1 MDTKNVIAAIT
12 LSSAIIILWS
22 LFMIP
27 EQPQKKDLIEKDK
40 IEQNA
45 DTPSLEQKETLVTI
59 SREQALKENA
69 RIQFEND
76 NIVGSISLKG
86 ASIDDLTFKNY
97 KINLNE
103 EDKVI
108 LSSSQVNNLEI
119 ESFSFSQSKNKIL
132 IFTQSVKVWRYN
144 TRGDYWVYDF
154 KKNEIQKLG
163 RNMSSSSLMF
173 AKFSPNERFVAYVSK
188 EKTESGIRNSS
199 TSVNIYLESLDD
211 RSIKKLTSS
220 NGTKK
225 LINGTFDWVYEEEF
239 GCRDG
244 FIFNED
250 GTRIAF
256 WQIDANQVR
265 DFYMINNTDS
275 IYSYTIPVEYPK
287 VGEDLTPA
295 RIGVINLSNA
305 EITWMKI
312 PGEQNKFYLP
322 RMTWMPGR
330 NDLMIQQ
337 LNRKQNH
344 SKIYIANA
352 NDGSTELLMEE
363 KDDAWVDLRSSWP
376 YQVQAGWKFINN
388 GKEFLYTTEKD
399 GWSHI
404 YRFDITNKTEYL
416 VTKGNYDV
424 VKPLAYDEKNES
436 VYFIASPENPTER
449 YLYKTSAKG
458 DGKLIRVTP
467 DILEGSHNYQ
477 ISTKAKYAFHSFS
490 NYFTRPMQAI
500 VSLPNHKFI
509 NENQNMIE
517 KYDLEKKKDHP
528 LEFFEIT
535 TVDNVTMEG
544 WIVKP
549 KNLNKNKK
557 YPVLFYFYSEPAGQT
572 GVNRYGAGN
581 NSLYDGNLGEDGYVY
596 VTFDGRGTPSPK
608 GRAWRK
614 AIYRNI
620 GRINV
625 RDMAMGAKAVFEKY
639 EFIDTS
645 RVAVHGWS
653 GGGTATLNCLF
664 QYPEIFHTGIAAAAV
679 ANQLTYDNIYQERY
693 MGDPKE
699 SYQDYVDGSPIKYA
713 KNLKGNLLYIHGT
726 GDDNVHYQNAE
737 MLANELIKHKKVF
750 YMLSYPNRSH
760 GIREDGAYPHVRLMF
775 TDFLRK
781 NCPPGGR

>member
-1 MDTKNVIAAIT
+1 MIKQTNTIF
-12 LSSAIIILWS
+12 SIIFFIS
-22 LFMIP
+22 INLFGRVLPSDVVWNENETGYYTI
-27 EQPQKKDLIEKDK
+27 KDNSIVLVSTREKEDK
-40 IEQNA
+40 I
-45 DTPSLEQKETLVTI
+45 
-59 SREQALKENA
+59 
-69 RIQFEND
+69 
-76 NIVGSISLKG
+76 
-86 ASIDDLTFKNY
+86 
-97 KINLNE
+97 
-103 EDKVI
+103 I
-108 LSSSQVNNLEI
+108 LSSSKINNIKI
-119 ESFSFSQSKNKIL
+119 ESFSFSPSKKKVL
-132 IFTQSVKVWRYN
+132 LFTESVKVWRYN
-144 TRGDYWVYDF
+144 TKGDYWVYDF
-154 KKNEIQKLG
+154 NKNEMQKLG
-163 RNMSSSSLMF
+163 REMSSSSLMF
-173 AKFSPNERFVAYVSK
+173 AKFSPNENFVAYVSK
-188 EKTESGIRNSS
+188 EKSESGIRNSS
-199 TSVNIYLESLDD
+199 TSVNIYLEDLES

-244 FIFNED
+244 FIFNDD
-250 GTRIAF
+250 GSKIAF

-287 VGEDLTPA
+287 VGEDLSPA
-295 RIGVINLSNA
+295 RIGVINLKN
-305 EITWMKI
+305 EKTTWMKV
-312 PGEQNKFYLP
+312 PGEENKFYLP
-322 RMTWMPGR
+322 RMTWMPNR
-330 NDLMIQQ
+330 DDLMIQQ

-344 SKIYIANA
+344 SKIYIANTD
-352 NDGSTELLMEE
+352 NGDTELLMEE
-363 KDDAWVDLRSSWP
+363 QDEAWVDLRSSWP

-404 YRFDITNKTEYL
+404 YRFDINKKSEYV
-416 VTKGNYDV
+416 VTKGEYDV
-424 VKPLAYDEKNES
+424 VKPLAYDEKNED

-449 YLYKTSAKG
+449 YLYKTSARGNGELTK
-458 DGKLIRVTP
+458 ISPAV
-467 DILEGSHNYQ
+467 LEGSHNYQ

-500 VSLPNHKFI
+500 VSLPEHKFI
-509 NENQNMIE
+509 NKDQNMIT
-517 KYDLEKKKDHP
+517 KYNPQIKEEHP

-535 TVDNVTMEG
+535 TIDNVTMEG

-549 KNLNKNKK
+549 KNLDPEKK

-572 GVNRYGAGN
+572 GVNRYGAGRN
-581 NSLYDGNLGEDGYVY
+581 GLYDGDLGEDGYVY

-625 RDMAMGAKAVFEKY
+625 RDMAMGAKAVFNKY
-639 EFIDTS
+639 DFIDTS

-664 QYPEIFHTGIAAAAV
+664 QYPEIFHTGIAVAAV

-713 KNLKGNLLYIHGT
+713 KNLEGNLLYIHGT

>member
-1 MDTKNVIAAIT
+1 MIKQTQ
-12 LSSAIIILWS
+12 S
-22 LFMIP
+22 LFYLIFFVSINLFGRVLP
-27 EQPQKKDLIEKDK
+27 NDVVWNESETGYFTIKD
-40 IEQNA
+40 N
-45 DTPSLEQKETLVTI
+45 
-59 SREQALKENA
+59 
-69 RIQFEND
+69 
-76 NIVGSISLKG
+76 NIVLVSTRGK
-86 ASIDDLTFKNY
+86 
-97 KINLNE
+97 

-295 RIGVINLSNA
+295 RIGVINLSNE

-490 NYFTRPMQAI
+490 NYFTRPMEAI

>member
-1 MDTKNVIAAIT
+1 MLK
-12 LSSAIIILWS
+12 IIHSS
-22 LFMIP
+22 LFIIVLFSYSLTARVL
-27 EQPQKKDLIEKDK
+27 PQDVVWNEEETGYYTIKENNIMLISTEGKKDQL
-40 IEQNA
+40 
-45 DTPSLEQKETLVTI
+45 
-59 SREQALKENA
+59 
-69 RIQFEND
+69 
-76 NIVGSISLKG
+76 
-86 ASIDDLTFKNY
+86 
-97 KINLNE
+97 
-103 EDKVI
+103 I
-108 LSSSQVNNLEI
+108 LSSSEVGDIKI
-119 ESFSFSQSKNKIL
+119 ESFFFSKNKNKIL
-132 IFTQSVKVWRYN
+132 LFTKSIKVWRYN
-144 TRGDYWVYDF
+144 TKGDYWVYDF
-154 KKNEIQKLG
+154 QTKQGKKIGNS
-163 RNMSSSSLMF
+163 MPDSSLMF
-173 AKFSPNERFVAYVSK
+173 AKFSPNEKFVAFVSK
-188 EKTESGIRNSS
+188 EKSNSNIRNSS
-199 TSVNIYLESLDD
+199 TSVNIYIENLEDN
-211 RSIKKLTSS
+211 SIKKLTSS
-220 NGTKK
+220 NGTEK

-244 FIFNED
+244 FIFND
-250 GTRIAF
+250 SGNKIAF

-295 RIGVINLSNA
+295 KIGVIDLDNGK
-305 EITWMKI
+305 IQWMKI
-312 PGEQNKFYLP
+312 PGESHKFYLP
-322 RMTWMPGR
+322 RMTWVPGK
-330 NDLMIQQ
+330 DELMIQQ

-344 SKIYIANA
+344 SKIYVA
-352 NDGSTELLMEE
+352 DSDTGESKLLMEE

-376 YQVQAGWKFINN
+376 YQVQAGWKFIND

-404 YRFDITNKTEYL
+404 YRFNIEKQTEYL
-416 VTKGNYDV
+416 VTKGDYDV
-424 VKPLAYDEKNES
+424 VKPLAYDKKADE
-436 VYFIASPENPTER
+436 VYFIASPDQPTER
-449 YLYKTSAKG
+449 YLYKTSARGKG
-458 DGKLIRVTP
+458 NLKRITP

-477 ISTKAKYAFHSFS
+477 ISTQAKYAFHSFS
-490 NYFTRPMQAI
+490 NYYTRPMRAI
-500 VSLPNHKFI
+500 VSLPDHKFI
-509 NENQNMIE
+509 NEDQNMIN
-517 KYDLEKKKDHP
+517 KFDKQKKNNHP
-528 LEFFEIT
+528 LEFFQIT
-535 TVDNVTMEG
+535 TVDDVTMEG

-549 KNLNKNKK
+549 KDLDENKK

-581 NSLYDGNLGEDGYVY
+581 NGLYDGNLAEDGYVY

-614 AIYRNI
+614 AIYRQI
-620 GRINV
+620 GRVNV
-625 RDMAMGAKAVFEKY
+625 RDMAMGAKAVFDKY
-639 EFIDTS
+639 SFIDTS

-664 QYPEIFHTGIAAAAV
+664 QYPEIFHTGIAVAAV

-713 KNLKGNLLYIHGT
+713 KNLEGNLLYIHGT

-760 GIREDGAYPHVRLMF
+760 GIREDGAYPHVKLMF

-781 NCPPGGR
+781 NCPPGGK

>member
-1 MDTKNVIAAIT
+1 MIKQTQ
-12 LSSAIIILWS
+12 S
-22 LFMIP
+22 LFYLIFFVSINLFGRVLP
-27 EQPQKKDLIEKDK
+27 NDVVWNESETGYFTIKD
-40 IEQNA
+40 N
-45 DTPSLEQKETLVTI
+45 
-59 SREQALKENA
+59 
-69 RIQFEND
+69 
-76 NIVGSISLKG
+76 NIVLVSTRGK
-86 ASIDDLTFKNY
+86 
-97 KINLNE
+97 

-163 RNMSSSSLMF
+163 RNMSGSSLMF

-188 EKTESGIRNSS
+188 EKSESGIRNSS

-211 RSIKKLTSS
+211 RTIKKLTSS

-295 RIGVINLSNA
+295 RIGVINLTNE

-352 NDGSTELLMEE
+352 NNGSTELLMEE

-535 TVDNVTMEG
+535 TVDDVTMEG

-549 KNLNKNKK
+549 KNLDKNKK

-572 GVNRYGAGN
+572 GINRYGAGN
-581 NSLYDGNLGEDGYVY
+581 NGLYDGNLGEDGYVY

-664 QYPEIFHTGIAAAAV
+664 QYPEIFHTGIAVAAV

-713 KNLKGNLLYIHGT
+713 KNLEGNLLYIHGT

-737 MLANELIKHKKVF
+737 MLANELIKHKKIF

>member
-1 MDTKNVIAAIT
+1 MIKQTQ
-12 LSSAIIILWS
+12 S
-22 LFMIP
+22 LFYLIFFVSINLFGRVLP
-27 EQPQKKDLIEKDK
+27 NDVVWNESETGYFTIKD
-40 IEQNA
+40 N
-45 DTPSLEQKETLVTI
+45 
-59 SREQALKENA
+59 
-69 RIQFEND
+69 
-76 NIVGSISLKG
+76 NIVLVSTRGK
-86 ASIDDLTFKNY
+86 
-97 KINLNE
+97 

-163 RNMSSSSLMF
+163 RNMSGSSLMF

-188 EKTESGIRNSS
+188 EKSESGIRNSS

-295 RIGVINLSNA
+295 RIGVINLTNE

-352 NDGSTELLMEE
+352 NNGSTELLMEE

-424 VKPLAYDEKNES
+424 VKPLAYDEKNEN

-467 DILEGSHNYQ
+467 DVLEGSHNYQ

-535 TVDNVTMEG
+535 TIDDVTMEG

-549 KNLNKNKK
+549 KNLDKNKK

-581 NSLYDGNLGEDGYVY
+581 NGLYDGNLGEDGYVY

-664 QYPEIFHTGIAAAAV
+664 QYPEIFHTGIAVAAV

-713 KNLKGNLLYIHGT
+713 KNLEGNLLYIHGT

-737 MLANELIKHKKVF
+737 MLANELIKHKKIF

>member
-1 MDTKNVIAAIT
+1 MIKQTQ
-12 LSSAIIILWS
+12 S
-22 LFMIP
+22 LFYLIFFVSINLFGRVLP
-27 EQPQKKDLIEKDK
+27 NDVVWNESETGYFTIKD
-40 IEQNA
+40 N
-45 DTPSLEQKETLVTI
+45 
-59 SREQALKENA
+59 
-69 RIQFEND
+69 
-76 NIVGSISLKG
+76 NIVLVSTRGK
-86 ASIDDLTFKNY
+86 
-97 KINLNE
+97 

-163 RNMSSSSLMF
+163 RNMSNSSLMF

-211 RSIKKLTSS
+211 RTIKKLTSS

-295 RIGVINLSNA
+295 RIGVINLSNE

-549 KNLNKNKK
+549 KNLDKNKK

-572 GVNRYGAGN
+572 GINRYGAGN
-581 NSLYDGNLGEDGYVY
+581 NGLYDGNLGEDGYVY

-699 SYQDYVDGSPIKYA
+699 SYQDYIDGSPIKYA

>member
-1 MDTKNVIAAIT
+1 MIKQTQ
-12 LSSAIIILWS
+12 S
-22 LFMIP
+22 LFYLIFFVSINLFGRVLP
-27 EQPQKKDLIEKDK
+27 NDVVWNESETGYFTIKD
-40 IEQNA
+40 N
-45 DTPSLEQKETLVTI
+45 
-59 SREQALKENA
+59 
-69 RIQFEND
+69 
-76 NIVGSISLKG
+76 NIVLVSTRGK
-86 ASIDDLTFKNY
+86 
-97 KINLNE
+97 

-188 EKTESGIRNSS
+188 EKSESGIRNSS

-211 RSIKKLTSS
+211 RTIKKLTSS

-295 RIGVINLSNA
+295 RIGVINLTNE

-352 NDGSTELLMEE
+352 NNGSTELLMEE

-404 YRFDITNKTEYL
+404 YRFDITKKTEYL

-467 DILEGSHNYQ
+467 DVLEGSHNYQ

-517 KYDLEKKKDHP
+517 KYNLEKKKDHP

-535 TVDNVTMEG
+535 TVDNVTIEG

-549 KNLNKNKK
+549 KNLDKNKK

-581 NSLYDGNLGEDGYVY
+581 NGLYDGNLGEDGYVY

-664 QYPEIFHTGIAAAAV
+664 QYPEIFHTGIAVAAV

-713 KNLKGNLLYIHGT
+713 KNLEGNLLYIHGT

-737 MLANELIKHKKVF
+737 MLANELIKHKKIF

>member
-1 MDTKNVIAAIT
+1 MLKIIH
-12 LSSAIIILWS
+12 SSLFIILLFSYS
-22 LFMIP
+22 LTARVL
-27 EQPQKKDLIEKDK
+27 PQDVVWNEEETGYYSIKENNIMLISTEGEKD
-40 IEQNA
+40 Q
-45 DTPSLEQKETLVTI
+45 L
-59 SREQALKENA
+59 
-69 RIQFEND
+69 
-76 NIVGSISLKG
+76 
-86 ASIDDLTFKNY
+86 
-97 KINLNE
+97 
-103 EDKVI
+103 I
-108 LSSSQVNNLEI
+108 LSSSEVGDIKI
-119 ESFSFSQSKNKIL
+119 ESFLFSQNKNKIL
-132 IFTQSVKVWRYN
+132 LFTKSVKVWRYN

-154 KKNEIQKLG
+154 KTKQGKKVG
-163 RNMSSSSLMF
+163 KSMPDSSLMF
-173 AKFSPNERFVAYVSK
+173 AKFSPNEKFVAFVSK
-188 EKTESGIRNSS
+188 EKSDKNIRNSS
-199 TSVNIYLESLDD
+199 TSVNIYIENLEDN
-211 RSIKKLTSS
+211 SIKKLTSS
-220 NGTKK
+220 NGTEK

-244 FIFNED
+244 FIFNES
-250 GTRIAF
+250 GNKIAF

-295 RIGVINLSNA
+295 KIGVINLDNG
-305 EITWMKI
+305 EIQWMNV
-312 PGEQNKFYLP
+312 PGESHKYYLP
-322 RMTWMPGR
+322 RMTWIPGR
-330 NDLMIQQ
+330 DELMIQQ

-344 SKIYIANA
+344 SKIFVANS
-352 NDGSTELLMEE
+352 DTGESKLLMEE

-376 YQVQAGWKFINN
+376 YQVQAGWKFING

-404 YRFDITNKTEYL
+404 YRFNIKKQTEYL

-424 VKPLAYDEKNES
+424 VKPLAYDEKSDE
-436 VYFIASPENPTER
+436 VYFIASPNQPTER

-458 DGKLIRVTP
+458 KGNLKRITP
-467 DILEGSHNYQ
+467 EILEGSHNYQ

-490 NYFTRPMQAI
+490 NYYTRPMQAV
-500 VSLPNHKFI
+500 VSLPDHRFI
-509 NENQNMIE
+509 NEDQNMIN
-517 KYDLEKKKDHP
+517 KFDKKKKSDHP
-528 LEFFEIT
+528 LEFFQIT
-535 TVDNVTMEG
+535 TVDDVTMEG

-549 KNLNKNKK
+549 KDMDKNKK

-581 NSLYDGNLGEDGYVY
+581 NGLYDGNLAEDGYVY

-614 AIYRNI
+614 AIYRQI
-620 GRINV
+620 GRVNV
-625 RDMAMGAKAVFEKY
+625 RDMAMGAKAVFDKY
-639 EFIDTS
+639 NFIDTS

-664 QYPEIFHTGIAAAAV
+664 QYPEIFHTGIAVAAV

-713 KNLKGNLLYIHGT
+713 KNLEGNLLYIHGT

>member
-1 MDTKNVIAAIT
+1 MKNF
-12 LSSAIIILWS
+12 LL
-22 LFMIP
+22 LFY
-27 EQPQKKDLIEKDK
+27 
-40 IEQNA
+40 
-45 DTPSLEQKETLVTI
+45 
-59 SREQALKENA
+59 
-69 RIQFEND
+69 F
-76 NIVGSISLKG
+76 
-86 ASIDDLTFKNY
+86 F
-97 KINLNE
+97 
-103 EDKVI
+103 I
-108 LSSSQVNNLEI
+108 LSSNIYARVLPQDIIWNDDESGYYIIKDNSIVLVSTQGEDDKTILASSSVNNVDFK
-119 ESFSFSQSKNKIL
+119 SFNFSVRKDKLL
-132 IFTQSVKVWRYN
+132 IFTNTVKVWRYE

-154 KKNEIQKLG
+154 NTRKATKIGATMPE
-163 RNMSSSSLMF
+163 SSLMF
-173 AKFSPNERFVAYVSK
+173 AKFSPDGRSVAYVSK
-188 EKTESGIRNSS
+188 ENSSSDKIRNSS
-199 TSVNIYLESLDD
+199 TSVNIYIEDLKTNSV
-211 RSIKKLTSS
+211 KQLTSS

-244 FIFNED
+244 FLFND
-250 GTRIAF
+250 SGTKIAF

-265 DFYMINNTDS
+265 DFFMINNTDS

-287 VGEDLTPA
+287 VGEDLSPA
-295 RIGVINLSNA
+295 RIGVIDLATDKISW
-305 EITWMKI
+305 IKI
-312 PGEQNKFYLP
+312 PGESNKFYLP
-322 RMTWMPGR
+322 RMTWLP
-330 NDLMIQQ
+330 NKDELMIQQ

-344 SKIYIANA
+344 SKIFIA
-352 NDGSTELLMEE
+352 DSESGQSRLLMEE
-363 KDDAWVDLRSSWP
+363 TDDAWVDLRSSWP

-404 YRFDITNKTEYL
+404 YRFNIKNKKEYL
-416 VTKGNYDV
+416 VTKGSYDV
-424 VKPLAYDEKNES
+424 VRPLAYDEQNKE

-449 YLYKTSAKG
+449 YLYKTSVKG
-458 DGKLIRVTP
+458 NGKLQRVTP
-467 DILEGSHNYQ
+467 LNLEGSHNYQ

-490 NYFTRPMQAI
+490 NYYTKPMQAVI
-500 VSLPNHKFI
+500 SLPSHDFI
-509 NENQNMIE
+509 YKEQNMVS
-517 KYDLEKKKDHP
+517 KFDSRKKKDHP

-549 KNLNKNKK
+549 KNLDVNKK

-581 NSLYDGNLGEDGYVY
+581 NGLYDGNLSEDGYVY

-639 EFIDTS
+639 DFIDTT

-664 QYPEIFHTGIAAAAV
+664 QYPEIFHTGIAVAAV

-699 SYQDYVDGSPIKYA
+699 TYQDYVDGSPIKYA

-760 GIREDGAYPHVRLMF
+760 GIREDSAYPHVRLMF

-781 NCPPGGR
+781 NCPPGGK

>member
-1 MDTKNVIAAIT
+1 M
-12 LSSAIIILWS
+12 
-22 LFMIP
+22 
-27 EQPQKKDLIEKDK
+27 LISTEGEKD
-40 IEQNA
+40 Q
-45 DTPSLEQKETLVTI
+45 L
-59 SREQALKENA
+59 
-69 RIQFEND
+69 
-76 NIVGSISLKG
+76 
-86 ASIDDLTFKNY
+86 
-97 KINLNE
+97 
-103 EDKVI
+103 I
-108 LSSSQVNNLEI
+108 LSSSEVGDIKI
-119 ESFSFSQSKNKIL
+119 ESFLFSQNKNKIL
-132 IFTQSVKVWRYN
+132 LFTKSVKVWRYN
-144 TRGDYWVYDF
+144 TKGDYWVYDF
-154 KKNEIQKLG
+154 KTKQGKKIGKS
-163 RNMSSSSLMF
+163 MPDSSLMF
-173 AKFSPNERFVAYVSK
+173 AKFSPNEKFVAFVSK
-188 EKTESGIRNSS
+188 EKSDKNIRNSS
-199 TSVNIYLESLDD
+199 TSVNIYIENLEDN
-211 RSIKKLTSS
+211 SIKKLTSS
-220 NGTKK
+220 NGTEK

-244 FIFNED
+244 FIFNES
-250 GTRIAF
+250 GNKIAF

-295 RIGVINLSNA
+295 KIGVINLDNG
-305 EITWMKI
+305 EIQWMNI
-312 PGEQNKFYLP
+312 PGESHKYYLP
-322 RMTWMPGR
+322 RMTWIPGK
-330 NDLMIQQ
+330 DELMVQQ

-344 SKIYIANA
+344 SKIFVANS
-352 NDGSTELLMEE
+352 DTGESKLLMEE

-376 YQVQAGWKFINN
+376 YQVQAGWKFINS

-404 YRFDITNKTEYL
+404 YRFNIKKQTEYL

-424 VKPLAYDEKNES
+424 VKPLAYDEKSDE
-436 VYFIASPENPTER
+436 VYFIASPNQPTER

-458 DGKLIRVTP
+458 KGNLKRITP
-467 DILEGSHNYQ
+467 EILEGSHNYQ

-490 NYFTRPMQAI
+490 NYFTRPMQAV
-500 VSLPNHKFI
+500 VSLPDHKFI
-509 NENQNMIE
+509 NEDQNMVN
-517 KYDLEKKKDHP
+517 KFDREKKNDHP
-528 LEFFEIT
+528 LEFFQIT
-535 TVDNVTMEG
+535 TVDDVTMEG

-549 KNLNKNKK
+549 KNMDKNKK

-581 NSLYDGNLGEDGYVY
+581 NGLYDGNLAEDGYVY

-614 AIYRNI
+614 AIYRQI
-620 GRINV
+620 GRVNV
-625 RDMAMGAKAVFEKY
+625 RDMAMGAKAVFDKY
-639 EFIDTS
+639 TFIDTS

-664 QYPEIFHTGIAAAAV
+664 QYPEIFHTGIAVAAV

-713 KNLKGNLLYIHGT
+713 KNFEGNLLYIHGT

>member
-1 MDTKNVIAAIT
+1 MIKQTQ
-12 LSSAIIILWS
+12 S
-22 LFMIP
+22 LFYLIFFVSINLFGRVLP
-27 EQPQKKDLIEKDK
+27 NDVVWNESETGYFTIKD
-40 IEQNA
+40 N
-45 DTPSLEQKETLVTI
+45 
-59 SREQALKENA
+59 
-69 RIQFEND
+69 
-76 NIVGSISLKG
+76 NIVLVSTRGK
-86 ASIDDLTFKNY
+86 
-97 KINLNE
+97 

-664 QYPEIFHTGIAAAAV
+664 QYPEIFHTGIAVAAV

-713 KNLKGNLLYIHGT
+713 KNLQGNLLYIHGT

>member
-1 MDTKNVIAAIT
+1 MIKQTQ
-12 LSSAIIILWS
+12 S
-22 LFMIP
+22 LFYLIFFVSINLFGRVLP
-27 EQPQKKDLIEKDK
+27 NDVVWNESETGYFTIKD
-40 IEQNA
+40 N
-45 DTPSLEQKETLVTI
+45 
-59 SREQALKENA
+59 
-69 RIQFEND
+69 
-76 NIVGSISLKG
+76 NIVLVSTRGK
-86 ASIDDLTFKNY
+86 
-97 KINLNE
+97 

-119 ESFSFSQSKNKIL
+119 ESFSFSKSKNKIL

-188 EKTESGIRNSS
+188 EKSESGIRNSS
-199 TSVNIYLESLDD
+199 TSVNIYLESLDN
-211 RSIKKLTSS
+211 RTIKKLTSS

-295 RIGVINLSNA
+295 RIGVINLSNE

-312 PGEQNKFYLP
+312 PGEENKFYLP

-352 NDGSTELLMEE
+352 NNGSTELLMEE
-363 KDDAWVDLRSSWP
+363 KDKALVDLRSSWP

-404 YRFDITNKTEYL
+404 YRFDITYKTEYL

-467 DILEGSHNYQ
+467 DVLEGSHNYQ

-509 NENQNMIE
+509 NENQNMIK

-535 TVDNVTMEG
+535 TVDDVTMEG

-549 KNLNKNKK
+549 KNLDKNKK

-581 NSLYDGNLGEDGYVY
+581 NGLYDGNLGEDGYVY

-664 QYPEIFHTGIAAAAV
+664 QYPEIFHTGIAVAAV

-713 KNLKGNLLYIHGT
+713 KNLEGNLLYIHGT

-737 MLANELIKHKKVF
+737 MLANELIKHKKIF

>member
-1 MDTKNVIAAIT
+1 MIKQTQ
-12 LSSAIIILWS
+12 S
-22 LFMIP
+22 LFYLIFFVSINLFGRVLP
-27 EQPQKKDLIEKDK
+27 NDVVWNESETGYFTIKD
-40 IEQNA
+40 N
-45 DTPSLEQKETLVTI
+45 
-59 SREQALKENA
+59 
-69 RIQFEND
+69 
-76 NIVGSISLKG
+76 NIVLVSTRGK
-86 ASIDDLTFKNY
+86 K
-97 KINLNE
+97 
-103 EDKVI
+103 DKVI

-163 RNMSSSSLMF
+163 RNMSNSSLMF

-188 EKTESGIRNSS
+188 EKSESGIRNSS

-211 RSIKKLTSS
+211 RTIKKLTSS

-295 RIGVINLSNA
+295 RIGVINLSNE

-322 RMTWMPGR
+322 RMTWVPGR

-344 SKIYIANA
+344 SKIYIANS
-352 NDGSTELLMEE
+352 NNGSTELLMEE

-467 DILEGSHNYQ
+467 EILEGSHNYQ

-535 TVDNVTMEG
+535 TVDDVTMEG

-549 KNLNKNKK
+549 KNLDKNKK

-581 NSLYDGNLGEDGYVY
+581 NGLYDGNLGEDGYVY

-639 EFIDTS
+639 NFIDTS

-664 QYPEIFHTGIAAAAV
+664 QYPEIFHTGIAVAAV

-713 KNLKGNLLYIHGT
+713 KNLEGNLLYIHGT

-737 MLANELIKHKKVF
+737 MLANELIKHKKIF

-760 GIREDGAYPHVRLMF
+760 GIREDDAYPHVRLMF

>member
-1 MDTKNVIAAIT
+1 MIKQTQ
-12 LSSAIIILWS
+12 S
-22 LFMIP
+22 LFYLIFFVSINLFGRVLP
-27 EQPQKKDLIEKDK
+27 NDVVWNESETGYFTIKD
-40 IEQNA
+40 N
-45 DTPSLEQKETLVTI
+45 
-59 SREQALKENA
+59 
-69 RIQFEND
+69 
-76 NIVGSISLKG
+76 NIVLVSTRGK
-86 ASIDDLTFKNY
+86 
-97 KINLNE
+97 

-163 RNMSSSSLMF
+163 RNMSNSSLMF

-295 RIGVINLSNA
+295 RIGVINLSNE

-549 KNLNKNKK
+549 KNLDKNKK

>member
-1 MDTKNVIAAIT
+1 MIKRTQVLFSIIFFVSVTLFGRVLPNDIVWNENETGYYSIKNNNIVLVST
-12 LSSAIIILWS
+12 RGK
-22 LFMIP
+22 
-27 EQPQKKDLIEKDK
+27 EDK
-40 IEQNA
+40 I
-45 DTPSLEQKETLVTI
+45 
-59 SREQALKENA
+59 
-69 RIQFEND
+69 
-76 NIVGSISLKG
+76 
-86 ASIDDLTFKNY
+86 
-97 KINLNE
+97 
-103 EDKVI
+103 I
-108 LSSSQVNNLEI
+108 LSSTQINNIKI

-132 IFTQSVKVWRYN
+132 LFTKSVKVWRYN

-154 KKNEIQKLG
+154 NKNQVQKLG
-163 RNMSSSSLMF
+163 REMSSSSLMF
-173 AKFSPNERFVAYVSK
+173 AKFSPDENFVGYVSK
-188 EKTESGIRNSS
+188 EKSESGFRNSS
-199 TSVNIYLESLDD
+199 TSVNIYLENLEN
-211 RSIKKLTSS
+211 REIKKLTSS

-244 FIFNED
+244 FIFSED
-250 GTRIAF
+250 GSRIAF

-295 RIGVINLSNA
+295 RIGVINLID
-305 EITWMKI
+305 EKITWMKV

-344 SKIYIANA
+344 SKIYIANS
-352 NDGSTELLMEE
+352 NNGETELLMEE

-376 YQVQAGWKFINN
+376 YQVQAGWKFINE

-404 YRFDITNKTEYL
+404 YRFNINSKSEYL
-416 VTKGNYDV
+416 VTKGDYDV
-424 VKPLAYDEKNES
+424 VKPLAYDEKNEM

-458 DGKLIRVTP
+458 NGSLNRVTP
-467 DILEGSHNYQ
+467 NVLEGSHNYQ

-500 VSLPNHKFI
+500 VTLPNHKFI
-509 NENQNMIE
+509 NDDQNMI
-517 KYDLEKKKDHP
+517 KKFDASKKEEHP
-528 LEFFEIT
+528 LEFFQIT
-535 TVDNVTMEG
+535 TVDDVTMEG

-581 NSLYDGNLGEDGYVY
+581 NGLYDGNLGDDGYVY

-639 EFIDTS
+639 DFIDTS

-664 QYPEIFHTGIAAAAV
+664 QYPEIFHTGIAVAAV

-713 KNLKGNLLYIHGT
+713 KNLEGNLLYIHGT

-760 GIREDGAYPHVRLMF
+760 GIREDNAYPHVRLMF
-775 TDFLRK
+775 TDFLRR

>member
-1 MDTKNVIAAIT
+1 MIKQTQ
-12 LSSAIIILWS
+12 S
-22 LFMIP
+22 LFY
-27 EQPQKKDLIEKDK
+27 LIFFVSINLFGRVLPNDVVWNESETGYYTIKENNIVLVSTRGKNDK
-40 IEQNA
+40 I
-45 DTPSLEQKETLVTI
+45 
-59 SREQALKENA
+59 
-69 RIQFEND
+69 
-76 NIVGSISLKG
+76 
-86 ASIDDLTFKNY
+86 
-97 KINLNE
+97 
-103 EDKVI
+103 I
-108 LSSSQVNNLEI
+108 LSSSQINNLEI

-132 IFTQSVKVWRYN
+132 IFTESVKVWRYN

-154 KKNEIQKLG
+154 TKGDIQKLG
-163 RNMSSSSLMF
+163 RDMSSSSLMF
-173 AKFSPNERFVAYVSK
+173 AKFSPDENFVAYVSK
-188 EKTESGIRNSS
+188 EKSESGIRTSS
-199 TSVNIYLESLDD
+199 TSVNIYLENLQD

-295 RIGVINLSNA
+295 RIGVINLTNE

-352 NDGSTELLMEE
+352 NNGRTELLMEE

>member
-1 MDTKNVIAAIT
+1 MIKQTQ
-12 LSSAIIILWS
+12 S
-22 LFMIP
+22 LFYLIFFVSINLFGRVLP
-27 EQPQKKDLIEKDK
+27 NDVVWNESETGYFTIKD
-40 IEQNA
+40 N
-45 DTPSLEQKETLVTI
+45 
-59 SREQALKENA
+59 
-69 RIQFEND
+69 
-76 NIVGSISLKG
+76 NIVLVSTRGK
-86 ASIDDLTFKNY
+86 
-97 KINLNE
+97 

-119 ESFSFSQSKNKIL
+119 ESFSFSKSKNKIL

-188 EKTESGIRNSS
+188 EKSESGIRNSS

-211 RSIKKLTSS
+211 RTIKKLTSS

-295 RIGVINLSNA
+295 RIGVINLSNE

-312 PGEQNKFYLP
+312 PGEENKFYLP

-352 NDGSTELLMEE
+352 NNGSTELLMEE
-363 KDDAWVDLRSSWP
+363 KDEAWVDLRSSWP

-404 YRFDITNKTEYL
+404 YRFDITYKTEYL

-467 DILEGSHNYQ
+467 DVLEGSDNYQ

-535 TVDNVTMEG
+535 TVDDVTMEG

-549 KNLNKNKK
+549 KNLDKNKK

-581 NSLYDGNLGEDGYVY
+581 NGLYDGNLGEDGYVY

-664 QYPEIFHTGIAAAAV
+664 QYPEIFHTGIAVAAV

-713 KNLKGNLLYIHGT
+713 KNLEGNLLYIHGT

-737 MLANELIKHKKVF
+737 MLANELIKHKKIF

>member
-1 MDTKNVIAAIT
+1 MIKQTHLIICTIFFVSINLFGRVLPNDVIWNDNETGYYTI
-12 LSSAIIILWS
+12 
-22 LFMIP
+22 
-27 EQPQKKDLIEKDK
+27 KDNNIVLVSTRAKDDK
-40 IEQNA
+40 I
-45 DTPSLEQKETLVTI
+45 
-59 SREQALKENA
+59 
-69 RIQFEND
+69 
-76 NIVGSISLKG
+76 
-86 ASIDDLTFKNY
+86 
-97 KINLNE
+97 
-103 EDKVI
+103 I
-108 LSSSQVNNLEI
+108 LSSSQINNLEI

-132 IFTQSVKVWRYN
+132 IFTESVKVWRYN

-154 KKNEIQKLG
+154 TKDEIQKLG
-163 RNMSSSSLMF
+163 RDMSSSSLMF
-173 AKFSPNERFVAYVSK
+173 AKFSPDENFVAYVSK
-188 EKTESGIRNSS
+188 EKSESGIRTSS
-199 TSVNIYLESLDD
+199 TSVNIYLENLEE

-220 NGTKK
+220 NGTNK

-250 GTRIAF
+250 GSRIAF

-287 VGEDLTPA
+287 VGEDLSPS
-295 RIGVINLSNA
+295 RIGVINLSS
-305 EITWMKI
+305 EKTTWMNV

-344 SKIYIANA
+344 SKIYIANS
-352 NDGSTELLMEE
+352 DSGETKLLMEE

-376 YQVQAGWKFINN
+376 YQVQAGWKFIND

-404 YRFDITNKTEYL
+404 YRFNIENKSEYL

-436 VYFIASPENPTER
+436 VYFIASPNNPTER

-458 DGKLIRVTP
+458 NGKLIRVTP
-467 DILEGSHNYQ
+467 EVLEGSHNYQ

-509 NENQNMIE
+509 NENQNMVN
-517 KYDLEKKKDHP
+517 KYAPEKKKDHP

-535 TVDNVTMEG
+535 TIDGVTMEG

-549 KNLNKNKK
+549 KNLDKTKK
-557 YPVLFYFYSEPAGQT
+557 YPILFYFYSEPAGQT

-581 NSLYDGNLGEDGYVY
+581 NGLYDGNLGEDGYVY

-639 EFIDTS
+639 NFIDTS

-713 KNLKGNLLYIHGT
+713 KNLEGNLLYIHGT

>member
-1 MDTKNVIAAIT
+1 MLKIIH
-12 LSSAIIILWS
+12 SSLFIILLFSYS
-22 LFMIP
+22 LTARVL
-27 EQPQKKDLIEKDK
+27 PQDVVWNEEETGYYSIKENNIMLISTEGEKD
-40 IEQNA
+40 Q
-45 DTPSLEQKETLVTI
+45 L
-59 SREQALKENA
+59 
-69 RIQFEND
+69 
-76 NIVGSISLKG
+76 
-86 ASIDDLTFKNY
+86 
-97 KINLNE
+97 
-103 EDKVI
+103 I
-108 LSSSQVNNLEI
+108 LSSSEVGDIKI
-119 ESFSFSQSKNKIL
+119 ESFLFSQNKNKIL
-132 IFTQSVKVWRYN
+132 LFTKSVKVWRYN
-144 TRGDYWVYDF
+144 TKGDYWVYDF
-154 KKNEIQKLG
+154 KTKQGNKIGKS
-163 RNMSSSSLMF
+163 MPDSSLMF
-173 AKFSPNERFVAYVSK
+173 AKFSPNEKFVAFVSK
-188 EKTESGIRNSS
+188 EKSDKNIRNSS
-199 TSVNIYLESLDD
+199 TSVNIYIENLEDN
-211 RSIKKLTSS
+211 SIKKLTSS
-220 NGTKK
+220 NGTEK

-244 FIFNED
+244 FIFNES
-250 GTRIAF
+250 GNKIAF

-295 RIGVINLSNA
+295 KIGVINLDNG
-305 EITWMKI
+305 EIQWMNI
-312 PGEQNKFYLP
+312 PGESHKYYLP
-322 RMTWMPGR
+322 RMTWIPGK
-330 NDLMIQQ
+330 DELMVQQ

-344 SKIYIANA
+344 SKIFVANS
-352 NDGSTELLMEE
+352 DTGESKLLMEE

-376 YQVQAGWKFINN
+376 YQVQAGWKFINS

-404 YRFDITNKTEYL
+404 YRFNIKKQTEYL

-424 VKPLAYDEKNES
+424 VKPLAYDEKSDE
-436 VYFIASPENPTER
+436 VYFIASPNQPTER

-458 DGKLIRVTP
+458 KGNLKRITP
-467 DILEGSHNYQ
+467 EILEGSHNYQ

-490 NYFTRPMQAI
+490 NYYTRPMQAV
-500 VSLPNHKFI
+500 VSLPDHRFI
-509 NENQNMIE
+509 NEDQNMVN
-517 KYDLEKKKDHP
+517 KFDKKKKSDHP
-528 LEFFEIT
+528 LEFFQIT
-535 TVDNVTMEG
+535 TVDDVTMEG

-549 KNLNKNKK
+549 KDMDKNKK

-581 NSLYDGNLGEDGYVY
+581 NGLYDGNLAEDGYVY

-614 AIYRNI
+614 AIYRQI
-620 GRINV
+620 GRVNV
-625 RDMAMGAKAVFEKY
+625 RDMAMGAKAVFDKY
-639 EFIDTS
+639 TFIDTS

-664 QYPEIFHTGIAAAAV
+664 QYPEIFHTGIAVAAV

-713 KNLKGNLLYIHGT
+713 KNLEGNLLYIHGT

>member
-1 MDTKNVIAAIT
+1 MIKRTQVLFSIIFFVSVTLFGRVLPNDIVWNENETGYYSIKNNNIVLVST
-12 LSSAIIILWS
+12 RGK
-22 LFMIP
+22 
-27 EQPQKKDLIEKDK
+27 EDK
-40 IEQNA
+40 I
-45 DTPSLEQKETLVTI
+45 
-59 SREQALKENA
+59 
-69 RIQFEND
+69 
-76 NIVGSISLKG
+76 
-86 ASIDDLTFKNY
+86 
-97 KINLNE
+97 
-103 EDKVI
+103 I
-108 LSSSQVNNLEI
+108 LSSTQINNIEI

-132 IFTQSVKVWRYN
+132 LFTKSVKVWRYN

-154 KKNEIQKLG
+154 NKNQVQKLG
-163 RNMSSSSLMF
+163 REMSSSSLMF
-173 AKFSPNERFVAYVSK
+173 AKFSPDENFVGYVSK
-188 EKTESGIRNSS
+188 EKSESGFRNSS
-199 TSVNIYLESLDD
+199 TSVNIYLENLEN
-211 RSIKKLTSS
+211 REIKKLTSS

-244 FIFNED
+244 FIFSED
-250 GTRIAF
+250 GSRIAF

-295 RIGVINLSNA
+295 RIGVINLID
-305 EITWMKI
+305 EKITWMKV

-344 SKIYIANA
+344 SKIYIANS
-352 NDGSTELLMEE
+352 NNGETELLMEE

-376 YQVQAGWKFINN
+376 YQVQAGWKFINE

-404 YRFDITNKTEYL
+404 YRFNISSKSEYL
-416 VTKGNYDV
+416 VTKGDYDV
-424 VKPLAYDEKNES
+424 VKPLAYDEKNEM

-458 DGKLIRVTP
+458 NGSLNRVTP
-467 DILEGSHNYQ
+467 NVLEGSHNYQ

-500 VSLPNHKFI
+500 VTLPNHKFI
-509 NENQNMIE
+509 NDDQNMI
-517 KYDLEKKKDHP
+517 KKFDASKKEEHP
-528 LEFFEIT
+528 LEFFQIT
-535 TVDNVTMEG
+535 TVDDVTMEG

-581 NSLYDGNLGEDGYVY
+581 NGLYDGSLGDDGYVY

-639 EFIDTS
+639 DFIDTS

-664 QYPEIFHTGIAAAAV
+664 QYPEIFHTGIAVAAV

-713 KNLKGNLLYIHGT
+713 KNLEGNLLYIHGT

-737 MLANELIKHKKVF
+737 MLANELIKHKKIF

-760 GIREDGAYPHVRLMF
+760 GIREDDAYPHVRLMF

>member
-1 MDTKNVIAAIT
+1 MIKQTQ
-12 LSSAIIILWS
+12 S
-22 LFMIP
+22 LFYLIFFVSINLFGRVLP
-27 EQPQKKDLIEKDK
+27 NDVVWNESETGYFTIKD
-40 IEQNA
+40 N
-45 DTPSLEQKETLVTI
+45 
-59 SREQALKENA
+59 
-69 RIQFEND
+69 
-76 NIVGSISLKG
+76 NIVLVSTRGK
-86 ASIDDLTFKNY
+86 
-97 KINLNE
+97 

-188 EKTESGIRNSS
+188 EKSESGIRNSS

-211 RSIKKLTSS
+211 RTIKKLTSS

-244 FIFNED
+244 VSFNEA

-295 RIGVINLSNA
+295 RIGVINLTNE

-352 NDGSTELLMEE
+352 NNGSTELLMEE

-424 VKPLAYDEKNES
+424 VKPLAYDEKNEN

-467 DILEGSHNYQ
+467 DVLEGSHNYQ

-535 TVDNVTMEG
+535 TVDDVTMEG

-549 KNLNKNKK
+549 KNLDKNKK

-581 NSLYDGNLGEDGYVY
+581 NGLYDGNLGEDGYVY

-664 QYPEIFHTGIAAAAV
+664 QYPEIFHTGIAVAAV

-713 KNLKGNLLYIHGT
+713 KNLEGNLLYIHGT

-737 MLANELIKHKKVF
+737 MLANELIKHKKIF

>member
-1 MDTKNVIAAIT
+1 MIKRTQVLFSIIFFVSVTLFGRVLPNDIIWNENETGYYSIKNNNIVLVST
-12 LSSAIIILWS
+12 RGK
-22 LFMIP
+22 
-27 EQPQKKDLIEKDK
+27 EDK
-40 IEQNA
+40 I
-45 DTPSLEQKETLVTI
+45 
-59 SREQALKENA
+59 
-69 RIQFEND
+69 
-76 NIVGSISLKG
+76 
-86 ASIDDLTFKNY
+86 
-97 KINLNE
+97 
-103 EDKVI
+103 I
-108 LSSSQVNNLEI
+108 LSSTQINNIEI

-132 IFTQSVKVWRYN
+132 LFTKSVKVWRYN

-154 KKNEIQKLG
+154 NKNQVQKLG
-163 RNMSSSSLMF
+163 REMSSSSLMF
-173 AKFSPNERFVAYVSK
+173 AKFSPDENFVGYVSK
-188 EKTESGIRNSS
+188 EKSESGFRNSS
-199 TSVNIYLESLDD
+199 TSVNIYLENLEN
-211 RSIKKLTSS
+211 REIKKLTSS

-244 FIFNED
+244 FIFSED
-250 GTRIAF
+250 GSRIAF

-295 RIGVINLSNA
+295 RIGVINLID
-305 EITWMKI
+305 EKITWMKV

-344 SKIYIANA
+344 SKIYIANS
-352 NDGSTELLMEE
+352 NNGETELLMEE

-376 YQVQAGWKFINN
+376 YQVQAGWKFINE

-404 YRFDITNKTEYL
+404 YRFNISSKSEYL
-416 VTKGNYDV
+416 VTKGDYDV
-424 VKPLAYDEKNES
+424 VKPLAYDERNEI

-458 DGKLIRVTP
+458 NGSLIRVTP
-467 DILEGSHNYQ
+467 NVLEGSHNYQ

-500 VSLPNHKFI
+500 ITLPNHKFI
-509 NENQNMIE
+509 NDDQNMI
-517 KYDLEKKKDHP
+517 KKFDASKKEDHP
-528 LEFFEIT
+528 LEFFQIT
-535 TVDNVTMEG
+535 TVDDVTMEG

-581 NSLYDGNLGEDGYVY
+581 NGLYDGNLGDDGYVY

-639 EFIDTS
+639 DFIDTS

-664 QYPEIFHTGIAAAAV
+664 QYPEIFHTGIAVAAV

-713 KNLKGNLLYIHGT
+713 KNLEGNLLYIHGT

-760 GIREDGAYPHVRLMF
+760 GIREDDAYPHVRLMF

>member
-1 MDTKNVIAAIT
+1 MIKLTQSIICMFFISMNLFGRVLPNDVIWNENETGYYTIKENNIVLVSTKG
-12 LSSAIIILWS
+12 
-22 LFMIP
+22 
-27 EQPQKKDLIEKDK
+27 KGDK
-40 IEQNA
+40 I
-45 DTPSLEQKETLVTI
+45 
-59 SREQALKENA
+59 
-69 RIQFEND
+69 
-76 NIVGSISLKG
+76 
-86 ASIDDLTFKNY
+86 
-97 KINLNE
+97 
-103 EDKVI
+103 I
-108 LSSSQVNNLEI
+108 LSSSQIKNLEI
-119 ESFSFSQSKNKIL
+119 ESFSFSQNKNKVL
-132 IFTQSVKVWRYN
+132 IFTESVKVWRYN

-154 KKNEIQKLG
+154 SKGELQKLG
-163 RNMSSSSLMF
+163 RDMSSSSLMF
-173 AKFSPNERFVAYVSK
+173 AKFSPDANFVAYVSK
-188 EKTESGIRNSS
+188 EKSESGIRTSS
-199 TSVNIYLESLDD
+199 TSVNIYLENLQD
-211 RSIKKLTSS
+211 RTIKKLTSS
-220 NGTKK
+220 NRTKK

-250 GTRIAF
+250 GSRIAF

-287 VGEDLTPA
+287 VGEDLSPA
-295 RIGVINLSNA
+295 KIGVINLSN
-305 EITWMKI
+305 EKTTWMNV

-344 SKIYIANA
+344 SKIYIANS
-352 NDGSTELLMEE
+352 DSGETELLMEE

-376 YQVQAGWKFINN
+376 YQVQAGWKFIND

-404 YRFDITNKTEYL
+404 YRFNIASKSEYL

-467 DILEGSHNYQ
+467 EILEGSHNYQ
-477 ISTKAKYAFHSFS
+477 ISTKGKYAFHSFS
-490 NYFTRPMQAI
+490 NYFTRPMQAL

-509 NENQNMIE
+509 NEEQNMIK
-517 KYDLEKKKDHP
+517 KYEPEKKEDHP

-535 TVDNVTMEG
+535 TIDDVTMEG

-549 KNLNKNKK
+549 KNLDKNKK

-639 EFIDTS
+639 NFIDTS

-699 SYQDYVDGSPIKYA
+699 SYQDYIDGSPIKYA

>member
-1 MDTKNVIAAIT
+1 MIKQTQ
-12 LSSAIIILWS
+12 S
-22 LFMIP
+22 LFYLIFFVSINLFGRVLP
-27 EQPQKKDLIEKDK
+27 NDVVWNESETGYFTIKD
-40 IEQNA
+40 N
-45 DTPSLEQKETLVTI
+45 
-59 SREQALKENA
+59 
-69 RIQFEND
+69 
-76 NIVGSISLKG
+76 NIVLVSTRGK
-86 ASIDDLTFKNY
+86 
-97 KINLNE
+97 

-163 RNMSSSSLMF
+163 RNMSGSSLMF
-173 AKFSPNERFVAYVSK
+173 AKFSPNERYVAYVSK
-188 EKTESGIRNSS
+188 EKSESGIRNSS

-211 RSIKKLTSS
+211 RTIKKLTSS

-295 RIGVINLSNA
+295 RIGVINLSNE

-352 NDGSTELLMEE
+352 NNGRTELLMEE

-424 VKPLAYDEKNES
+424 VKPLAYDEKNEN

-467 DILEGSHNYQ
+467 DVLEGSHNYQ
-477 ISTKAKYAFHSFS
+477 ISIKAKYAFHSFS

-535 TVDNVTMEG
+535 TVDDVTMEG

-549 KNLNKNKK
+549 KNLDKNKK

-581 NSLYDGNLGEDGYVY
+581 NGLYDGNLGEDGYVY

-664 QYPEIFHTGIAAAAV
+664 QYPEIFHTGIAVAAV

-713 KNLKGNLLYIHGT
+713 KNLEGNLLYIHGT

-737 MLANELIKHKKVF
+737 MLANELIKHKKIF

>member
-1 MDTKNVIAAIT
+1 MIKRTQVLFSIIFFVSVTLFGRVLPNDIIWNENETGYYSIKNNNIVLVST
-12 LSSAIIILWS
+12 RGK
-22 LFMIP
+22 
-27 EQPQKKDLIEKDK
+27 EDK
-40 IEQNA
+40 I
-45 DTPSLEQKETLVTI
+45 
-59 SREQALKENA
+59 
-69 RIQFEND
+69 
-76 NIVGSISLKG
+76 
-86 ASIDDLTFKNY
+86 
-97 KINLNE
+97 
-103 EDKVI
+103 I
-108 LSSSQVNNLEI
+108 LSSTQINNIKI

-132 IFTQSVKVWRYN
+132 LFTKSVKVWRYN

-154 KKNEIQKLG
+154 NKNQVQKLG
-163 RNMSSSSLMF
+163 REMSSSSLMF
-173 AKFSPNERFVAYVSK
+173 AKFSPDENFVGYVSK
-188 EKTESGIRNSS
+188 EKSESGFRNSS
-199 TSVNIYLESLDD
+199 TSVNIYLENLEN
-211 RSIKKLTSS
+211 REIKKLTSS

-244 FIFNED
+244 FIFSED
-250 GTRIAF
+250 GSRIAF

-295 RIGVINLSNA
+295 RIGVINLID
-305 EITWMKI
+305 EKITWMKV

-344 SKIYIANA
+344 SKIYIANS
-352 NDGSTELLMEE
+352 NNGETELLMEE

-376 YQVQAGWKFINN
+376 YQVQAGWKFINE

-404 YRFDITNKTEYL
+404 YRFNISSKSEYL
-416 VTKGNYDV
+416 VTKGDYDV
-424 VKPLAYDEKNES
+424 VKPLAYDERNEI

-458 DGKLIRVTP
+458 NGSLIRVTP
-467 DILEGSHNYQ
+467 NVLEGSHNYQ

-500 VSLPNHKFI
+500 ITLPNHKFI
-509 NENQNMIE
+509 NDDQNMI
-517 KYDLEKKKDHP
+517 KKFDASKKEDHP
-528 LEFFEIT
+528 LEFFQIT
-535 TVDNVTMEG
+535 TVDDVTMEG

-581 NSLYDGNLGEDGYVY
+581 NGLYDGNLGDDGYVY

-639 EFIDTS
+639 DFIDTS

-664 QYPEIFHTGIAAAAV
+664 QYPEIFHTGIAVAAV

-713 KNLKGNLLYIHGT
+713 KNLEGNLLYIHGT

-760 GIREDGAYPHVRLMF
+760 GIREDDAYPHVRLMF

>member
-1 MDTKNVIAAIT
+1 MIKQTQ
-12 LSSAIIILWS
+12 S
-22 LFMIP
+22 LFYLIFFVSINLFGRVLP
-27 EQPQKKDLIEKDK
+27 NDVVWNESETGYFTIKD
-40 IEQNA
+40 N
-45 DTPSLEQKETLVTI
+45 
-59 SREQALKENA
+59 
-69 RIQFEND
+69 
-76 NIVGSISLKG
+76 NIVLVSTRGK
-86 ASIDDLTFKNY
+86 
-97 KINLNE
+97 

-163 RNMSSSSLMF
+163 RNMSGSSLMF

-188 EKTESGIRNSS
+188 EKSESGIRNSS

-295 RIGVINLSNA
+295 RIGVINLTNE

-352 NDGSTELLMEE
+352 NNGSTELLMEE

-424 VKPLAYDEKNES
+424 VKPLAYDEKNEN

-467 DILEGSHNYQ
+467 DVLEGSHNYQ

-535 TVDNVTMEG
+535 TVDDVTMEG

-549 KNLNKNKK
+549 KNLDKNKK

-581 NSLYDGNLGEDGYVY
+581 NGLYDGNLGEDGYVY

-664 QYPEIFHTGIAAAAV
+664 QYPEIFHTGIAVAAV

-713 KNLKGNLLYIHGT
+713 KNLEGNLLYIHGT

-737 MLANELIKHKKVF
+737 MLANELIKHKKIF

>member
-1 MDTKNVIAAIT
+1 MIKQTQ
-12 LSSAIIILWS
+12 S
-22 LFMIP
+22 LFYLIFFVSINLFGRVLP
-27 EQPQKKDLIEKDK
+27 NDVVWNESETGYFTIKD
-40 IEQNA
+40 N
-45 DTPSLEQKETLVTI
+45 
-59 SREQALKENA
+59 
-69 RIQFEND
+69 
-76 NIVGSISLKG
+76 NIVLVSTRGK
-86 ASIDDLTFKNY
+86 
-97 KINLNE
+97 

-188 EKTESGIRNSS
+188 EKSESGIRNSS

-211 RSIKKLTSS
+211 RTIKKLTSS

-295 RIGVINLSNA
+295 RIGVINLTNE

-352 NDGSTELLMEE
+352 NNGSTELLMEE

-549 KNLNKNKK
+549 KNLDKNKK

-581 NSLYDGNLGEDGYVY
+581 NGLYDGNLGEDGYVY

-664 QYPEIFHTGIAAAAV
+664 QYPEIFHTGIAVAAV

-713 KNLKGNLLYIHGT
+713 KNLEGNLLYIHGT

-737 MLANELIKHKKVF
+737 MLANELIKHKKIF

>member
-1 MDTKNVIAAIT
+1 MIKQTQ
-12 LSSAIIILWS
+12 S
-22 LFMIP
+22 LFYLIFFVSINLFGRVLP
-27 EQPQKKDLIEKDK
+27 NDVVWNESETGYFTIKD
-40 IEQNA
+40 N
-45 DTPSLEQKETLVTI
+45 
-59 SREQALKENA
+59 
-69 RIQFEND
+69 
-76 NIVGSISLKG
+76 NIVLVSTRGK
-86 ASIDDLTFKNY
+86 
-97 KINLNE
+97 

-163 RNMSSSSLMF
+163 RNMSGSSLMF

-188 EKTESGIRNSS
+188 EKSESGIRNSS

-211 RSIKKLTSS
+211 RTIKKLTSS

-295 RIGVINLSNA
+295 RIGVINLTNE

-352 NDGSTELLMEE
+352 NNGSTELLMEE

-424 VKPLAYDEKNES
+424 VKPLAYDEKSEN

-467 DILEGSHNYQ
+467 DVLEGSHNYQ

-535 TVDNVTMEG
+535 TVDDVTMEG

-549 KNLNKNKK
+549 KNLDKNKK

-581 NSLYDGNLGEDGYVY
+581 NGLYDGNLGEDGYVY

-664 QYPEIFHTGIAAAAV
+664 QYPEIFHTGIAVAAV

-713 KNLKGNLLYIHGT
+713 KNLEGNLLYIHGT

-737 MLANELIKHKKVF
+737 MLANELIKHKKIF

>member
-1 MDTKNVIAAIT
+1 M
-12 LSSAIIILWS
+12 
-22 LFMIP
+22 
-27 EQPQKKDLIEKDK
+27 LISTEGEKD
-40 IEQNA
+40 Q
-45 DTPSLEQKETLVTI
+45 L
-59 SREQALKENA
+59 
-69 RIQFEND
+69 
-76 NIVGSISLKG
+76 
-86 ASIDDLTFKNY
+86 
-97 KINLNE
+97 
-103 EDKVI
+103 I
-108 LSSSQVNNLEI
+108 LSSSEVGDIKI
-119 ESFSFSQSKNKIL
+119 ESFLFSQNKNKIL
-132 IFTQSVKVWRYN
+132 LFTKSVKVWRYN

-154 KKNEIQKLG
+154 KTKQGKKVG
-163 RNMSSSSLMF
+163 KSMPDSSLMF
-173 AKFSPNERFVAYVSK
+173 AKFSPNEKFVAFVSK
-188 EKTESGIRNSS
+188 EKSDKNIRNSS
-199 TSVNIYLESLDD
+199 TSVNIYIENLEDN
-211 RSIKKLTSS
+211 SIKKLTSS
-220 NGTKK
+220 NGTEK

-244 FIFNED
+244 FIFNES
-250 GTRIAF
+250 GNKIAF

-295 RIGVINLSNA
+295 KIGVINLDNG
-305 EITWMKI
+305 EIQWMNI
-312 PGEQNKFYLP
+312 PGESHKYYLP
-322 RMTWMPGR
+322 RMTWIPGR
-330 NDLMIQQ
+330 DELMIQQ

-344 SKIYIANA
+344 SKIFVANS
-352 NDGSTELLMEE
+352 DTGESKLLMEE

-376 YQVQAGWKFINN
+376 YQVQAGWKFING

-404 YRFDITNKTEYL
+404 YRFNIKKQTEYL

-424 VKPLAYDEKNES
+424 VKPLAYDEKSDE
-436 VYFIASPENPTER
+436 VYFIASPNQPTER

-458 DGKLIRVTP
+458 KGNLKRITP
-467 DILEGSHNYQ
+467 EILEGSHNYQ

-490 NYFTRPMQAI
+490 NYYTRPMQAV
-500 VSLPNHKFI
+500 VSLPDHRFI
-509 NENQNMIE
+509 NEDQNMIN
-517 KYDLEKKKDHP
+517 KFDKKKKSDHP
-528 LEFFEIT
+528 LEFFQIT
-535 TVDNVTMEG
+535 TVDDVTMEG

-549 KNLNKNKK
+549 KDMDKNKK

-581 NSLYDGNLGEDGYVY
+581 NGLYDGNLAEDGYVY

-614 AIYRNI
+614 AIYRQI
-620 GRINV
+620 GRVNV
-625 RDMAMGAKAVFEKY
+625 RDMAMGAKAVFDKY
-639 EFIDTS
+639 NFIDTS

-664 QYPEIFHTGIAAAAV
+664 QYPEIFHTGIAVAAV

-713 KNLKGNLLYIHGT
+713 KNLEGNLLYIHGT

>member
-1 MDTKNVIAAIT
+1 MIKQTQ
-12 LSSAIIILWS
+12 S
-22 LFMIP
+22 LFYLIFFVSINLFGRVLP
-27 EQPQKKDLIEKDK
+27 NDVVWNESETGYFTIKD
-40 IEQNA
+40 N
-45 DTPSLEQKETLVTI
+45 
-59 SREQALKENA
+59 
-69 RIQFEND
+69 
-76 NIVGSISLKG
+76 NIVLVSTRGK
-86 ASIDDLTFKNY
+86 
-97 KINLNE
+97 

-163 RNMSSSSLMF
+163 RNMSGSSLMF

-188 EKTESGIRNSS
+188 EKSESGIRNSS

-211 RSIKKLTSS
+211 RTIKKLTSS

-295 RIGVINLSNA
+295 RIGVINLSNE

-352 NDGSTELLMEE
+352 NNGSTELLMEE

-376 YQVQAGWKFINN
+376 YQVQAGWKFIND

-424 VKPLAYDEKNES
+424 VKPLAYDEKNEN

-467 DILEGSHNYQ
+467 DVLEGSHNYQ

-549 KNLNKNKK
+549 KNLDKNKK

-581 NSLYDGNLGEDGYVY
+581 NGLYDGNLGEDGYVY

-664 QYPEIFHTGIAAAAV
+664 QYPEIFHTGIAVAAV

-713 KNLKGNLLYIHGT
+713 KNLEGNLLYIHGT

-737 MLANELIKHKKVF
+737 MLANELIKHKKIF

>member
-1 MDTKNVIAAIT
+1 MFFISMNLFGRVLPNDVIWNENETGYYTIKENNIVLVSTKG
-12 LSSAIIILWS
+12 
-22 LFMIP
+22 
-27 EQPQKKDLIEKDK
+27 KGDK
-40 IEQNA
+40 I
-45 DTPSLEQKETLVTI
+45 
-59 SREQALKENA
+59 
-69 RIQFEND
+69 
-76 NIVGSISLKG
+76 
-86 ASIDDLTFKNY
+86 
-97 KINLNE
+97 
-103 EDKVI
+103 I
-108 LSSSQVNNLEI
+108 LSSSQIKNLEI
-119 ESFSFSQSKNKIL
+119 ESFSFSQNKNKVL
-132 IFTQSVKVWRYN
+132 IFTESVKVWRYN

-154 KKNEIQKLG
+154 SKGELQKLG
-163 RNMSSSSLMF
+163 RDMSSSSLMF
-173 AKFSPNERFVAYVSK
+173 AKFSPDANFVAYVSK
-188 EKTESGIRNSS
+188 EKSESGIRTSS
-199 TSVNIYLESLDD
+199 TSVNIYLENLQD
-211 RSIKKLTSS
+211 RSIKKLTNS

-250 GTRIAF
+250 GSRIAF

-287 VGEDLTPA
+287 VGEDLSPA
-295 RIGVINLSNA
+295 RIGVINLSN
-305 EITWMKI
+305 EKTTWMNV

-344 SKIYIANA
+344 SKIYIANS
-352 NDGSTELLMEE
+352 DSGETELLMEE

-404 YRFDITNKTEYL
+404 YRFNIASKSEYL

-458 DGKLIRVTP
+458 DGKLTRVTP
-467 DILEGSHNYQ
+467 EILEGSHNYQ
-477 ISTKAKYAFHSFS
+477 ISTKGKYAFHSFS

-509 NENQNMIE
+509 NEEQNMIK
-517 KYDLEKKKDHP
+517 KYEPEKKEDHP

-535 TVDNVTMEG
+535 TIDDVTMEG

-549 KNLNKNKK
+549 KNLDKNKK

-639 EFIDTS
+639 NFIDTS

>member
-1 MDTKNVIAAIT
+1 MPD
-12 LSSAIIILWS
+12 
-22 LFMIP
+22 
-27 EQPQKKDLIEKDK
+27 
-40 IEQNA
+40 
-45 DTPSLEQKETLVTI
+45 
-59 SREQALKENA
+59 
-69 RIQFEND
+69 
-76 NIVGSISLKG
+76 
-86 ASIDDLTFKNY
+86 
-97 KINLNE
+97 
-103 EDKVI
+103 
-108 LSSSQVNNLEI
+108 
-119 ESFSFSQSKNKIL
+119 
-132 IFTQSVKVWRYN
+132 
-144 TRGDYWVYDF
+144 
-154 KKNEIQKLG
+154 
-163 RNMSSSSLMF
+163 SSLMF
-173 AKFSPNERFVAYVSK
+173 AKFSPNEKFVAFVSK
-188 EKTESGIRNSS
+188 EKSDKNIRNSS
-199 TSVNIYLESLDD
+199 TSVNIYIENLEDN
-211 RSIKKLTSS
+211 SIKKLTSS
-220 NGTKK
+220 NGTEK

-244 FIFNED
+244 FIFNEN
-250 GTRIAF
+250 GNKIAF

-295 RIGVINLSNA
+295 KIGVINLDNG
-305 EITWMKI
+305 EIQWMNI
-312 PGEQNKFYLP
+312 PGESHKYYLP
-322 RMTWMPGR
+322 RMTWIPGR
-330 NDLMIQQ
+330 DELMVQQ

-344 SKIYIANA
+344 SKIFVANS
-352 NDGSTELLMEE
+352 DTGESKLLMEE

-376 YQVQAGWKFINN
+376 YQVQAGWKFINS

-404 YRFDITNKTEYL
+404 YRFNIKKQTEYL

-424 VKPLAYDEKNES
+424 VKPLAYDEKSDE
-436 VYFIASPENPTER
+436 VYFIASPNQPTER

-458 DGKLIRVTP
+458 KGNLKRITP
-467 DILEGSHNYQ
+467 EILEGSHNYQ

-490 NYFTRPMQAI
+490 NYFTRPMQAV
-500 VSLPNHKFI
+500 VSLPDHKFI
-509 NENQNMIE
+509 NEDQNMVN
-517 KYDLEKKKDHP
+517 KFDREKKNDHP
-528 LEFFEIT
+528 LEFFQIT
-535 TVDNVTMEG
+535 TEDDVTMEG

-549 KNLNKNKK
+549 KNMDKNKK

-581 NSLYDGNLGEDGYVY
+581 NGLYDGNLAEDGYVY

-614 AIYRNI
+614 AIYRQI
-620 GRINV
+620 GRVNV
-625 RDMAMGAKAVFEKY
+625 RDMAMGAKAVFDKY
-639 EFIDTS
+639 TFIDTS

-664 QYPEIFHTGIAAAAV
+664 QYPEIFHTGIAVAAV

-713 KNLKGNLLYIHGT
+713 KNLEGNLLYIHGT

>member
-1 MDTKNVIAAIT
+1 MIKQTQ
-12 LSSAIIILWS
+12 S
-22 LFMIP
+22 LFYLIFFVSINLFGRVLP
-27 EQPQKKDLIEKDK
+27 NDVVWNESETGYFTIKD
-40 IEQNA
+40 N
-45 DTPSLEQKETLVTI
+45 
-59 SREQALKENA
+59 
-69 RIQFEND
+69 
-76 NIVGSISLKG
+76 NIVLVSTRGK
-86 ASIDDLTFKNY
+86 
-97 KINLNE
+97 

-163 RNMSSSSLMF
+163 RNMSGSSLMF

-188 EKTESGIRNSS
+188 EKSESGIRNSS

-211 RSIKKLTSS
+211 RTIKKLTSS

-295 RIGVINLSNA
+295 RIGVINLTNE

-352 NDGSTELLMEE
+352 NNGRTELLMEE

-424 VKPLAYDEKNES
+424 VKPLAYDEKNEN

-467 DILEGSHNYQ
+467 DVLEGSHNYQ

-535 TVDNVTMEG
+535 TVDDVTMEG

-549 KNLNKNKK
+549 KNLDKNKK

-581 NSLYDGNLGEDGYVY
+581 NGLYDGNLGEDGYVY

-664 QYPEIFHTGIAAAAV
+664 QYPEIFHTGIAVAAV

-713 KNLKGNLLYIHGT
+713 KNLEGNLLYIHGT

-737 MLANELIKHKKVF
+737 MLANELIKHKKIF

>member
-1 MDTKNVIAAIT
+1 MLKIIH
-12 LSSAIIILWS
+12 SSLFIILLFSYS
-22 LFMIP
+22 LTARVL
-27 EQPQKKDLIEKDK
+27 PQDVVWNEEETGYYSIKENNIMLISTEGEKD
-40 IEQNA
+40 Q
-45 DTPSLEQKETLVTI
+45 L
-59 SREQALKENA
+59 
-69 RIQFEND
+69 
-76 NIVGSISLKG
+76 
-86 ASIDDLTFKNY
+86 
-97 KINLNE
+97 
-103 EDKVI
+103 I
-108 LSSSQVNNLEI
+108 LSSSEVGDIKI
-119 ESFSFSQSKNKIL
+119 ESFLFSQNKNKIL
-132 IFTQSVKVWRYN
+132 LFTKSVKVWRYN

-154 KKNEIQKLG
+154 KTKQGKKVG
-163 RNMSSSSLMF
+163 KSMPDSSLMF
-173 AKFSPNERFVAYVSK
+173 AKFSPNEKFVAFVSK
-188 EKTESGIRNSS
+188 EKSDKNIRNSS
-199 TSVNIYLESLDD
+199 TSVNIYIENLEDN
-211 RSIKKLTSS
+211 SIKKLTSS
-220 NGTKK
+220 NGTEK

-244 FIFNED
+244 FIFNES
-250 GTRIAF
+250 GNKIAF

-295 RIGVINLSNA
+295 KIGVINLDNG
-305 EITWMKI
+305 EIQWMNV
-312 PGEQNKFYLP
+312 PGESHKYYLP
-322 RMTWMPGR
+322 RMTWIPGR
-330 NDLMIQQ
+330 DELMIQQ

-344 SKIYIANA
+344 SKIFVANS
-352 NDGSTELLMEE
+352 DTGESKLLMEE

-376 YQVQAGWKFINN
+376 YQVQAGWKFING

-404 YRFDITNKTEYL
+404 YRFNIKKQTEYL

-424 VKPLAYDEKNES
+424 VKPLAYDEKSDE
-436 VYFIASPENPTER
+436 VYFIASPNQPTER

-458 DGKLIRVTP
+458 KGNLKRITP
-467 DILEGSHNYQ
+467 EILEGSHNYQ

-490 NYFTRPMQAI
+490 NYYTRPMQAV
-500 VSLPNHKFI
+500 VSLPDHRFI
-509 NENQNMIE
+509 NEDQNMIN
-517 KYDLEKKKDHP
+517 KFDKKKKSDHP
-528 LEFFEIT
+528 LEFFQIT
-535 TVDNVTMEG
+535 TVDDVTMEG

-549 KNLNKNKK
+549 KDMDKNKK

-581 NSLYDGNLGEDGYVY
+581 NGLYDGNLAEDGYVY

-614 AIYRNI
+614 AIYRQI
-620 GRINV
+620 GRVNV
-625 RDMAMGAKAVFEKY
+625 RDMAMGAKAVFDKY
-639 EFIDTS
+639 TFIDTS

-664 QYPEIFHTGIAAAAV
+664 QYPEIFHTGIAVAAV

-713 KNLKGNLLYIHGT
+713 KNLEGNLLYIHGT